1 MGDQILNPKNIAI
14 KRLQEENEKLHDKC
28 KRLEKRV
35 CFFFWKK
42 MSILS
47 TSMDGEIT

>member
-35 CFFFWKK
+35 FFFSEKRCQFSQPVWMEK
-42 MSILS
+42 
-47 TSMDGEIT
+47 